1 MEPLDVE
8 VIRTGSAHA
17 SPPRQH
23 LRAGPLLVTLED
35 GALRS
40 LRLFHAPQHEILRG
54 IYAAVRDHNWN
65 TIAPRFLSYEV
76 EAREDAFR
84 VHFVA
89 EHVTNE
95 VDFIWQGTIS
105 GSSAGEII
113 FTFDGQVRRAFRKN
127 RVGFCVLHPL
137 ELAGAELEVETPTST
152 LYSVFPVA
160 ISPHQPFTDIVAMRY
175 ACAAAS
181 FAAAPIRMELRL
193 SGELFEMEDQRN
205 WTDASYKTYCTPL
218 RLPCPGELAAGER
231 VVQSVTLRPLNL
243 PVESPHL
250 AHPAEEQ
257 LHVEVSS
264 EHAGSLPALGF
275 GLAQHSSPW
284 KSGELA
290 LLRALQPDYLWVEL
304 DLASSAW
311 QETLDQA
318 WYDVS
323 LLGTELELAVVCDDE
338 GRELAP
344 LFQRLAD
351 KWIACAR
358 LSCFSRATHV
368 TTRAMLEQARAWRAA
383 KGLQI
388 QLGAGS
394 RANFAEFN
402 RADLPLDRADLATY
416 PINPQVHAFDQFS
429 LVETLSAQAVTVE
442 NAQRIAPGLPLSIG
456 PVTLKP
462 RFNAAATT
470 AEEGELQHALP
481 ASVDPR
487 QMSLFAAGWTV
498 GSLCHLARAGADRLT
513 WYETTGWRGLLEQAR
528 IDQPRG
534 SFPSLPG
541 ALFPLYHIFADL
553 AEFRRGELLT
563 VTTSSEQT
571 IAALALRQELRLLL
585 LLANLTGE
593 RQTLQLHLPG
603 ALNLQARTLDETTA
617 VEAMYQPTRFRRD
630 NREISAEQGEPLA
643 IELLPFAVMHI
654 EGILKDN

>member
-1 MEPLDVE
+1 MGPLDVE
-8 VIRTGSAHA
+8 VIRTGSAHV

-23 LRAGPLLVTLED
+23 LRAGPLLVTLEE

-40 LRLFHAPQHEILRG
+40 LRLFHTPQCEVLRG

-76 EAREDAFR
+76 EKQEDAFH

-89 EHVTNE
+89 EHVTDE
-95 VDFIWQGTIS
+95 VDFIWQGTIN
-105 GSSAGEII
+105 GSSAGEIV
-113 FTFDGQVRRAFRKN
+113 FTFEGQARRAFRKN

-160 ISPHQPFTDIVAMRY
+160 ISPHQPFTDMVAMRY
-175 ACAAAS
+175 VG
-181 FAAAPIRMELRL
+181 AAAPSAAAPLRMELRL
-193 SGELFEMEDQRN
+193 TGERFEMEDQRN

-218 RLPCPGELAAGER
+218 RLPYPVELAAGEHIA
-231 VVQSVTLRPLNL
+231 QSVTLRPLNL
-243 PVESPHL
+243 PVEPASL
-250 AHPAEEQ
+250 ARPAEEQ
-257 LHVEVSS
+257 LRVELRA

-275 GLAQHSSPW
+275 GLAQHAAPW
-284 KSGELA
+284 SSGELIH
-290 LLRALQPDYLWVEL
+290 LRALQPSYLWAEL

-311 QETLDQA
+311 KEALDQA
-318 WYDVS
+318 WRDVS
-323 LLGTELELAVVCDDE
+323 LLGTELELSVVCDDK
-338 GRELAP
+338 GNELAP

-358 LSCFSRATHV
+358 LSCFSRTTHT
-368 TTRAMLEQARAWRAA
+368 TTRAMLEQARAWRAT
-383 KGLQI
+383 KGLQM

-402 RADLPLDRADLATY
+402 RADLPLNLADLATY
-416 PINPQVHAFDQFS
+416 PINPQVHAFDQLS

-442 NAQRIAPGLPLSIG
+442 NAQRIAPELPLSVG

-470 AEEGELQHALP
+470 TEETEKQHTLP

-487 QMSLFAAGWTV
+487 QMSLFAAGWTI
-498 GSLCHLARAGADRLT
+498 GSLRHLGNAGANWLT

-534 SFPSLPG
+534 LFPALPG
-541 ALFPLYHIFADL
+541 ALFSLYHVFADV

-563 VTTSSEQT
+563 VTTSAEQT
-571 IAALALRQELRLLL
+571 IEALALRQEWRLLL

-593 RQTLQLHLPG
+593 RQTLQLHLPRVSD
-603 ALNLQARTLDETTA
+603 LQARVLDETTA
-617 VEAMYQPTRFRRD
+617 MTAMYQPARFRQS
-630 NREISAEQGEPLA
+630 NRAISAEQCGPIA
-643 IELLPFAVMHI
+643 IELLPFAIMHI